1 MDKPADP
8 SCALPQKIKKAP
20 PKNINKTLVHGP

>member
-8 SCALPQKIKKAP
+8 SSPLPQKIKKAAL
-20 PKNINKTLVHGP
+20 KNINKTPVHGP